1 MTLRIGSE
9 SVQIN
14 DVEVLGNGRFS
25 GRIHG
30 FESVML
36 SNIRGYKLEDVVDF
50 EYLNIY
56 ALSLAYPI

>member
-1 MTLRIGSE
+1 MQ
-9 SVQIN
+9 VN

-25 GRIHG
+25 GQIHG

-56 ALSLAYPI
+56 ALSLPYPI